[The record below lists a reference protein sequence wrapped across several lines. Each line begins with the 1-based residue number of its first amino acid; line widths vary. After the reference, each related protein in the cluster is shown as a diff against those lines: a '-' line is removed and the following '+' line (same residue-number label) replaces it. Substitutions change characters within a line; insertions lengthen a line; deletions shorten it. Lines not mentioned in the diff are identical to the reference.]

1 MDSVQGQGNRD
12 HTLESQ
18 TPLPHR
24 LWQGAYRLGL
34 PHPDGTP
41 PPGLARAPSP
51 PLASGAA
58 GALGLAPRLT
68 TRPVRH
74 ERHAHSCAA
83 PQPHFDDEA
92 SARAS
97 PLAQGRPAGAA
108 ASVSGEVGA
117 GSSWPVSAHNPA
129 SAGAG
134 WSDNKPP
141 VLSYSVE
148 AGARNGQEAGATSSS
163 TGAPARARE
172 VQQQTAP
179 HVPQAQTR
187 QVQRLGESPHIP

>member
-1 MDSVQGQGNRD
+1 MDSVQGQGTGTTLWNLKRLFPTACGKEHIGSAS
-12 HTLESQ
+12 HTL
-18 TPLPHR
+18 TAPR
-24 LWQGAYRLGL
+24 
-34 PHPDGTP
+34 P
-41 PPGLARAPSP
+41 PCLARAPSL
-51 PLASGAA
+51 PLASAAA

-83 PQPHFDDEA
+83 PKPHFDDEA

-117 GSSWPVSAHNPA
+117 GSSWPVSAHKPA